1 MSALTALVLAVPAP
15 SPSPVVEST
24 SGGSPGFIGFVVTF
38 ALALAAAGLFLSLTR
53 HLRRVDRR
61 AQQLGVDDEHAADSS
76 AADQSDERGSG
87 EQGSDEQGSDE
98 HGPGEVV
105 SDARGS
111 GERGGAAPAA
121 DGPAR

>member
-61 AQQLGVDDEHAADSS
+61 AQQLGADDEHAADSS
-76 AADQSDERGSG
+76 AADQSDER
-87 EQGSDEQGSDE
+87 GSDEQGSDE